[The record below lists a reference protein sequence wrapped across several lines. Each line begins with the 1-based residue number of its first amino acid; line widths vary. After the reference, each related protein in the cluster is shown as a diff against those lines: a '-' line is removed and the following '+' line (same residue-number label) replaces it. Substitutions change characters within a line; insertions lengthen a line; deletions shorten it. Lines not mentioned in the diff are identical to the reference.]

1 MGYGSVRMGKRV
13 VKWMHEPFCV
23 STEGV
28 VCEGIPAPRLGFQ
41 DVNPSSVYHL
51 FFNTGLAILPRC
63 FTCLDFFSLPFGW
76 GASGEEQEG
85 DTTVLLESMGGI

>member
-1 MGYGSVRMGKRV
+1 
-13 VKWMHEPFCV
+13 
-23 STEGV
+23 
-28 VCEGIPAPRLGFQ
+28 
-41 DVNPSSVYHL
+41 VNPSSVYHL